1 MLAVAGSLQVS
12 SIIPLQTDRKRN
24 KINSR
29 LKSILFFF
37 SSLLTTSCMQPYHKR
52 EPKCFPL
59 LLSLN
64 VWGLRIVRASVKLD
78 TKRSGIVMWKPSIL
92 WTARFLMWFWSTV
105 MWFTDLESANSGW
118 KDCNS
123 CEEKSSKACMNPS
136 NDRNEME
143 ESFITM
149 DSYKLLVIRP

>member
-1 MLAVAGSLQVS
+1 MLEVAGSLQVS

-37 SSLLTTSCMQPYHKR
+37 YSLHTTSCMQTYHKR

-64 VWGLRIVRASVKLD
+64 VWGLGIVRASVKLG
-78 TKRSGIVMWKPSIL
+78 TKRSGIVMWKPSIA
-92 WTARFLMWFWSTV
+92 WTARFLMWCWSTV
-105 MWFTDLESANSGW
+105 MWITDSESTQPGVKIVNLM
-118 KDCNS
+118 NR
-123 CEEKSSKACMNPS
+123 KA
-136 NDRNEME
+136 
-143 ESFITM
+143 I
-149 DSYKLLVIRP
+149 KLYETI